1 MQFLREFKCPP
12 ETGGTG
18 SNSVDS
24 LKSNPPIVP
33 THQHK
38 SAYRFQ
44 PMRSDINASRLAA
57 NSGLVNSRGFP
68 EVEFSK
74 MEPTY
79 RLNAIC
85 PYYTMFPLEFPWGV
99 LRDAKADDWVLDPF
113 CGRGTSLYAARLRGL
128 GAVGLDL
135 NPVAVTLAA
144 AKLKSTSH
152 QAVSSLCAKL
162 LSDAGQPVDQPTG
175 EFWNLA
181 FHSST
186 LRQICLLRERLANAG
201 SDATTTILRALLL
214 GVLHGPILKGPPSF
228 LSNQMPRT
236 YSSKPGSAV
245 RYWKEQGEAPPKVDV
260 MDVVRRRAIYTLS
273 AVPPTTPG
281 YVRRGDAVTDIGR
294 IDRRFKW
301 IITSPPY
308 YGMRT
313 YTPDQWLRNWF
324 LGGPPLVTYE
334 VPGDLQHT
342 GEDVFIGSL
351 AKVWRAAATKCE
363 DGAQLVIRFGSIPSL
378 KKDPREL
385 IQRSLKESDSGWNL
399 DSVIPAGFP
408 SSSSRQASQFS
419 LPGHYIEEMD
429 FYATLRH

>member
-1 MQFLREFKCPP
+1 MKGISQQL
-12 ETGGTG
+12 
-18 SNSVDS
+18 
-24 LKSNPPIVP
+24 PI
-33 THQHK
+33 HQHK
-38 SAYRFQ
+38 RAYRYQ
-44 PMRSDINASRLAA
+44 PMGSDINSSQLDGGSRLVDGSEISEA
-57 NSGLVNSRGFP
+57 GFSR
-68 EVEFSK
+68 
-74 MEPTY
+74 MDPTY

-85 PYYTMFPLEFPWGV
+85 PYYTMFPLKFPWEV

-144 AKLKSTSH
+144 AKLKTTSH
-152 QAVSSLCAKL
+152 KAVTSLCAKL
-162 LSDAGQPVDQPTG
+162 LSDADQPVEQPSG
-175 EFWNLA
+175 EFWTLA
-181 FHSST
+181 FHPTT
-186 LRQICLLRERLANAG
+186 LNQICLLRERLANAG
-201 SDATTTILRALLL
+201 ADATTTVLRALLL
-214 GVLHGPILKGPPSF
+214 GVLHGPIMKGPPSF

-245 RYWKEQGEAPPKVDV
+245 RYWKKHDRLPPKVEVLDV
-260 MDVVRRRAIYTLS
+260 IRRRAIHTLS
-273 AVPPTTPG
+273 SLPPTTPG
-281 YVRRGDAVTDIGR
+281 YVRQGDAVTDLHK

-301 IITSPPY
+301 VITSPPY

-313 YTPDQWLRNWF
+313 YAPDQWLRNWF
-324 LGGPPLVTYE
+324 LGGPPVVNYK

-351 AKVWRAAATKCE
+351 AKVWKAAAAKCS

-385 IQRSLKESDSGWNL
+385 IERSLNESESGWNL
-399 DSVIPAGFP
+399 NSVVPAGFP

-419 LPGHYIEEMD
+419 APGNYIEEMD
-429 FYATLRH
+429 FYATLQH

>member
-1 MQFLREFKCPP
+1 MNRIGLP
-12 ETGGTG
+12 E
-18 SNSVDS
+18 
-24 LKSNPPIVP
+24 
-33 THQHK
+33 
-38 SAYRFQ
+38 A
-44 PMRSDINASRLAA
+44 
-57 NSGLVNSRGFP
+57 
-68 EVEFSK
+68 EFSK

-85 PYYTMFPLEFPWGV
+85 PYYTMFPLEFPWEV

-135 NPVAVTLAA
+135 NPVAVTLAT

-152 QAVSSLCAKL
+152 KAVTSLCAML
-162 LSDAGQPVDQPTG
+162 LSDAGQLVNQPSG
-175 EFWNLA
+175 EFWDLA
-181 FHSST
+181 FHSTT
-186 LRQICLLRERLANAG
+186 LNQICLLRERLAKAG
-201 SDATTTILRALLL
+201 TDAATTVLRALLL

-245 RYWKEQGEAPPKVDV
+245 RYWKKHNHVPPKIDV
-260 MDVVRRRAIYTLS
+260 LDVVRRRAIHTLS
-273 AVPPTTPG
+273 AVPPTTQG
-281 YVRRGDAVTDIGR
+281 YVRRGDAVTDIGK

-324 LGGPPLVTYE
+324 LGGPPVVNYE

-342 GEDVFIGSL
+342 GEDMFIGSL
-351 AKVWRAAATKCE
+351 AKVWRAAARKSE
-363 DGAQLVIRFGSIPSL
+363 DEAQLVIRFGSIPSL
-378 KKDPREL
+378 KKDPRDL
-385 IQRSLKESDSGWNL
+385 IQRSLTESDSGWRL
-399 DSVIPAGFP
+399 DSVVPAGFP
-408 SSSSRQASQFS
+408 TSSSRQASQFS
-419 LPGHYIEEMD
+419 LPGNYIEEMD
-429 FYATLRH
+429 FYATLEH